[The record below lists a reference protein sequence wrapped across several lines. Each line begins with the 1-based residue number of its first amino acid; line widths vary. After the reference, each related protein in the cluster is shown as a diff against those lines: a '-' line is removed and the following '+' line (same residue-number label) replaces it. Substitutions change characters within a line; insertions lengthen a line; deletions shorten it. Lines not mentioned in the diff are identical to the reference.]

1 MRRLTQRD
9 SMTPENAELA
19 IGSQMS
25 LKAKRERSD
34 VVIHND
40 GSIEQIQDA
49 SRALARDLL
58 SGKSHHFWE
67 AVFHPI
73 ATLVLGVGFI
83 SGLVPG
89 QPRNSDSSRNK

>member
-1 MRRLTQRD
+1 MYQD
-9 SMTPENAELA
+9 FAC
-19 IGSQMS
+19 S
-25 LKAKRERSD
+25 LCK
-34 VVIHND
+34 VVCR
-40 GSIEQIQDA
+40 GTQDA

-89 QPRNSDSSRNK
+89 QPRKSDSSRNK